1 MLTQYCKAKKILFF
15 PEILVARNIF
25 TQMTANLF
33 FQSIFQIYYLV
44 FFSFFSF
51 FYYFFVCCFLKLKII
66 LWYTF
71 NYAGGW
77 VLKKFSRSQFSETR
91 LLFSAQG
98 MCHLCIRRIDV
109 PTFAAMRM
117 TVSGFLWTLSWH
129 QHIHWTWLYTDM
141 NDPDKF

>member
-51 FYYFFVCCFLKLKII
+51 FYYFFVCCFLKLKMYIVIHIQLCGRVSIKEIFTQPIFRNKTTFFCTRNVSSMYTTDWCPNVCSNENDCFRIFLNII
-66 LWYTF
+66 M
-71 NYAGGW
+71 A
-77 VLKKFSRSQFSETR
+77 
-91 LLFSAQG
+91 SAYPLD
-98 MCHLCIRRIDV
+98 MAVYWHECRR
-109 PTFAAMRM
+109 
-117 TVSGFLWTLSWH
+117 
-129 QHIHWTWLYTDM
+129 
-141 NDPDKF
+141 

>member
-51 FYYFFVCCFLKLKII
+51 FYYFFVCCFLKLKMCIVI
-66 LWYTF
+66 HIQLCGRVSIKEIFTQPIFRNKTTFFCTRNVSSMYTTERCP
-71 NYAGGW
+71 N
-77 VLKKFSRSQFSETR
+77 VCT
-91 LLFSAQG
+91 
-98 MCHLCIRRIDV
+98 
-109 PTFAAMRM
+109 MRM